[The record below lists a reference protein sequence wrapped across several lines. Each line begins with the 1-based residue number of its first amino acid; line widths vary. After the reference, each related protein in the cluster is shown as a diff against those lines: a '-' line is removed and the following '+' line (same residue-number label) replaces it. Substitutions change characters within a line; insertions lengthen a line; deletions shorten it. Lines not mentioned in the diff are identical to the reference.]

1 MSLQR
6 KTGAAIRA
14 LRRRKGISQ
23 EKLALDAGIGRRYL
37 SDVENGRRNV
47 SLETIEKLAGFFGME
62 ASELVREIERAD
74 FPPLTLESLKEELRE
89 RGFDEAVVL
98 ENPDYLSAVV
108 GVSEDGRVVYDYDGM
123 VRHLMEQEGMDA
135 EEAAEF
141 VDYNTIRALPYMGD
155 KAPIVV
161 HGLEEI

>member
-74 FPPLTLESLKEELRE
+74 FHPLTLESLKEELCE
-89 RGFDEAVVL
+89 RGFDDAVVL
-98 ENPDYLSAVV
+98 DNSHMSFEQQDEWLYNLYLSRS
-108 GVSEDGRVVYDYDGM
+108 G
-123 VRHLMEQEGMDA
+123 Q
-135 EEAAEF
+135 
-141 VDYNTIRALPYMGD
+141 
-155 KAPIVV
+155 
-161 HGLEEI
+161 